1 MNAQN
6 AAQAYKQASI
16 ENAPPIKIVRML
28 YEGALR
34 FLDRAELATSE
45 GDMVM
50 RGHWISRTEAIVS
63 ELRASLDVSA
73 APEVGQELDRLY
85 EYCQHEL
92 AQAYLSKDG
101 SGLSNARGVLR
112 SLLEAW
118 KSIEVHQ
125 APQL

>member
-1 MNAQN
+1 MNTHN

-45 GDMVM
+45 GDFKL

-63 ELRASLDVSA
+63 ELRASLDVSV

-92 AQAYLSKDG
+92 SQAYLSQEG
-101 SGLSNARGVLR
+101 SGLSNARKVLR
-112 SLLEAW
+112 SLLDAW
-118 KSIEVHQ
+118 KSVEVHQ
-125 APQL
+125 ATQL